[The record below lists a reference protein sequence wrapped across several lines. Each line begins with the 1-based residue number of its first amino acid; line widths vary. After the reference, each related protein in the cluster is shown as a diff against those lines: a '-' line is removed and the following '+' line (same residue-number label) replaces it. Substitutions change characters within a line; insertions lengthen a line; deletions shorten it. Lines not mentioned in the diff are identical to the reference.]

1 MSTFTKAKFSGSTD
15 GLPIKIA
22 ATAIG
27 LADTIHTAVAG
38 VVNFDEVWLWA
49 QNSSSAGVKLTIC
62 WGGVTDVDHTI
73 EFTVAAEEGLKCIV
87 PGLILQNAK
96 VVKAFA
102 GTTNVLTVLGFV
114 NKITA

>member
-1 MSTFTKAKFSGSTD
+1 MATFSKKKFSASTD

-27 LADTIHTAVAG
+27 SATTIHTAITG
-38 VVNFDEVWLWA
+38 TTGFDEVWLYA
-49 QNSSSAGVKLTIC
+49 QNSSESAVKLTIC
-62 WGGVTDVDHTI
+62 WGGTTDVDHTI

-96 VVKAFA
+96 IIKAFA
-102 GTTNVLTVLGFV
+102 GTANVLTVLGFV
-114 NKITA
+114 NRIE